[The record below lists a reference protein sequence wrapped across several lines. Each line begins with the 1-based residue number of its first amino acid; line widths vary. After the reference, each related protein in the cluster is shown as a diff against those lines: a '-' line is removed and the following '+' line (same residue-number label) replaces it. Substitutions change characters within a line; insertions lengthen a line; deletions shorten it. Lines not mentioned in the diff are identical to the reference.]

1 MTPAQNLEYEILN
14 TEAKLHGLRLEL
26 ALAMGDRPTAQKHM
40 TAMYAAFEARGDFI
54 RMTADA
60 NNECFFT
67 AAGEADRL
75 ALQGAAG

>member
-26 ALAMGDRPTAQKHM
+26 AMSMGERDVAKKHM
-40 TAMYAAFEARGDFI
+40 TAMHDAIKARGDFI

>member
-1 MTPAQNLEYEILN
+1 MTPAQTLEFEILS

-26 ALAMGDRPTAQKHM
+26 AMAMGEREVAKTHMAAMHTAIR
-40 TAMYAAFEARGDFI
+40 ARGDFI

-60 NNECFFT
+60 NGECFFN
-67 AAGEADRL
+67 AAGQADRL

>member
-26 ALAMGDRPTAQKHM
+26 AMAMGERDVAKKHM
-40 TAMYAAFEARGDFI
+40 TAMHDAIKARGDFI

-60 NNECFFT
+60 NNECFFS

-75 ALQGAAG
+75 ALQGVAG

>member
-1 MTPAQNLEYEILN
+1 MTPAQNLELEILN
-14 TEAKLHGLRLEL
+14 TEAKLHCLRLEL
-26 ALAMGDRPTAQKHM
+26 AMSMGDRPAAQKHM
-40 TAMYAAFEARGDFI
+40 TAMYAAIEARGDFI

-75 ALQGAAG
+75 ALLGATN